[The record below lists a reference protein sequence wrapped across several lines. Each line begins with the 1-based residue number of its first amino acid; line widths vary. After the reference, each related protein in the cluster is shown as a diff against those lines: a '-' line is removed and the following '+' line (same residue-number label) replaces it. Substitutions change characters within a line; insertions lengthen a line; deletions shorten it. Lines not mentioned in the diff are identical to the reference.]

1 MRIEMSKKL
10 IALTIFR
17 TIFYQ
22 MLLLWAGFSVGF
34 MMNPEYWGNKAPI
47 VQQSMKNIF
56 YPVEY
61 NDEVKEFLVN
71 IGRSRIFLGLP
82 PHATNFKILEDAM
95 ISDEQYMADY
105 EYFADDE
112 RVVVRG
118 YITKINWKPWEYDY
132 PTLEQIEPKGGKEDF
147 DE

>member
-1 MRIEMSKKL
+1 MSKKL
-10 IALTIFR
+10 ITKTVAR
-17 TIFYQ
+17 TIFYE
-22 MLLLWAGFSVGF
+22 LLLIFMGVSIGFIAHST
-34 MMNPEYWGNKAPI
+34 YWGNKAPI
-47 VQQSMKNIF
+47 VQQSIKNIF
-56 YPVEY
+56 WPVEY
-61 NDEVKEFLVN
+61 NDEVKEFLIN

-132 PTLEQIEPKGGKEDF
+132 PTLEQLEPIGE
-147 DE
+147 